1 MGHVSYFSRLTDAE
15 TFADVA
21 EVEMR
26 RRKVV
31 QAERVCAVTDGADW
45 LQGFI
50 DLHRPD
56 AVRIL
61 DFPHAAEHAAAMLQA
76 LEKAG
81 LIFPA
86 EMLQRCLHI
95 LKHRG
100 PRPLLGMVNRLPTHL
115 SELQGVREHLG
126 YLQKREALMQYPEF
140 RQKGWPIGSGM
151 VESANKLVVE
161 KRV

>member
-1 MGHVSYFSRLTDAE
+1 M
-15 TFADVA
+15 
-21 EVEMR
+21 
-26 RRKVV
+26 
-31 QAERVCAVTDGADW
+31 DW
-45 LQGFI
+45 LSHPHDI
-50 DLHRPD
+50 ICLSSPDNRTVSLDLHRPD

-86 EMLQRCLHI
+86 EMLQRCVHS

-126 YLQKREALMQYPEF
+126 YLRKREALMQYPEF
-140 RQKGWPIGSGM
+140 RQQGWPIGSGM
-151 VESANKLVVE
+151 VGEWGECQQTRRRSSSEGGRHALGTNS
-161 KRV
+161 RQSHAGFT